1 MRYKNF
7 YFLGIGGIGMS
18 AIARYFNSKGYAVA
32 GYDRTR
38 SKLCETLEKEGVNIH
53 YNDDCALIP
62 DAFRNERDTL
72 VIYTPAIPA
81 DNNELQFFREH
92 SFCIEKRAQV
102 LGEITRSE
110 RGLCIAGTHGK
121 TTTSTMTAHL
131 LKQSHIDCNAFLGGI
146 SKNYNS
152 NLLLSDKSDLVVIE
166 ADEFD
171 RSFHHLTPYMAVITA
186 VDADHLDIYG
196 THEAYIESF
205 AHFTSLIQKGGCLIM
220 KKGLPLSPRVQQG
233 VKVYTYSAN
242 EKADFYADNIHYGN
256 GELRFDFATPD
267 TLITDINLGVP
278 VTVNI
283 ENGVAAMAM
292 AWLNG
297 ATATEIRDAM
307 ATFAGTNRRFNF
319 ILKTDK
325 LVMMDDYAHHPE
337 ELKACITSVRNLY
350 PGKRILGIF
359 QPHLFS
365 RTRDFYKE
373 FAKSL
378 SMLNGVILLP
388 IYPAREKPIPGITS
402 EIILDEVTA
411 DDKRICSKERLC
423 EEILHT
429 DYDVYITIG
438 AGDIELLIPE
448 IKETLSN
455 KA

>member
-1 MRYKNF
+1 
-7 YFLGIGGIGMS
+7 
-18 AIARYFNSKGYAVA
+18 
-32 GYDRTR
+32 
-38 SKLCETLEKEGVNIH
+38 
-53 YNDDCALIP
+53 
-62 DAFRNERDTL
+62 
-72 VIYTPAIPA
+72 
-81 DNNELQFFREH
+81 
-92 SFCIEKRAQV
+92 
-102 LGEITRSE
+102 
-110 RGLCIAGTHGK
+110 
-121 TTTSTMTAHL
+121 
-131 LKQSHIDCNAFLGGI
+131 
-146 SKNYNS
+146 
-152 NLLLSDKSDLVVIE
+152 
-166 ADEFD
+166 
-171 RSFHHLTPYMAVITA
+171 
-186 VDADHLDIYG
+186 
-196 THEAYIESF
+196 
-205 AHFTSLIQKGGCLIM
+205 M
-220 KKGLPLSPRVQQG
+220 KKGLPLLPRVQQG

-350 PGKRILGIF
+350 PDKRILGIF